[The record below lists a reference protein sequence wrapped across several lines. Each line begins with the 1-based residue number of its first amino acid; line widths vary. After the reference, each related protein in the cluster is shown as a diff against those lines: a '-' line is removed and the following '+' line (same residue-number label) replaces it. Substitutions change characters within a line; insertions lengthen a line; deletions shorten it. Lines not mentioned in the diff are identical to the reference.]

1 MLECISLILFLFMS
15 FFNFFI
21 GLDGLREDGIFKY
34 RYVVLYM
41 DRVDDCVYVY
51 INYWLVIGFEIFFIY
66 DIF

>member
-1 MLECISLILFLFMS
+1 MS